1 MNQKIKDMNSEQ
13 SISKKLLQVNQSQ
26 KVFPKSESRPK
37 KTAEH
42 SDTNQKQNI
51 NETMQTLSTIKL
63 HQTINSVQMNNSSS

>member
-1 MNQKIKDMNSEQ
+1 MNSGQ

-37 KTAEH
+37 KEAEY
-42 SDTNQKQNI
+42 SDTYQKKNN

-63 HQTINSVQMNNSSS
+63 HQTINSMQMNNSSS

>member
-1 MNQKIKDMNSEQ
+1 MNQKIKNMNSDQ

-37 KTAEH
+37 KAAEH

-51 NETMQTLSTIKL
+51 NETIQTLSTIKL